1 MKKKNNKQSLSK
13 KEMEKLSILI
23 SNPNYYGD
31 LRLDADDK
39 EYITPKNKQFVPH
52 AKFLLKHGFDPTE
65 TFNLDI
71 TLSLFLLK
79 RLKYFAKNIHGI
91 PSGLKTKKEWVSII
105 KEIIWA
111 LEFHLNEDEMI
122 SKFVEKGDKDK
133 LTKSFKRMNQGF
145 EYLGKYFCSLWD

>member
-23 SNPNYYGD
+23 SNPNYYGA
-31 LRLDADDK
+31 LRLDGDDK
-39 EYITPKNKQFVPH
+39 EYITPKSKQFVPN

-91 PSGLKTKKEWVSII
+91 PSGLKTKEEWESIV

-111 LEFHLNEDEMI
+111 LKFHLNEDEMI
-122 SKFVEKGDKDK
+122 SKFVEKGEKDK